1 MAYPTA
7 WRGGRGSAVAAG
19 FQGGNAAN
27 MARVAALLGLAS
39 SGARVSGPARVP
51 PLGPAMYAL
60 LAVYVAKS
68 VYDMTQRGGAGTM
81 HHPGFNKVN
90 HCSDVQPQARLSL
103 GSPWPCLTLIA
114 TGGFEVPLNA
124 PYTVTDKATGFG
136 EIWLS
141 NPGVGRWSHTSTW
154 SPAGNP
160 ADNPATITDP
170 DATPWPFRPHHWLR
184 NLPFPRA
191 VDVIRGEGAAAGVP
205 SAAYPSPLDPAA
217 TKIGGMAPRAWFA
230 PWRLV
235 NEVNA
240 RAAAA
245 GVWPETRQT
254 ERNPPIA
261 ATGTVGVTGIRERER
276 TESGAV
282 PQRLIVDRATG
293 TSVQARSQPVLRAGA
308 RTHERKARV
317 TRGQTQGFALYVA
330 MVKRGFGKATEFS
343 DFVENMYEAL
353 PLDLRQQLWRE
364 NGRHKLGTAKQME
377 ALYRHYRM
385 IDLNKAAWNVLGD
398 EVQDGLIGMASSGIV
413 EATGGSPLAMTISRF
428 TRVQQSLKGS

>member
-1 MAYPTA
+1 MPYPTS
-7 WRGGRGSAVAAG
+7 WRSGRAVAVTAG
-19 FQGGNAAN
+19 FQGGNAINAT
-27 MARVAALLGLAS
+27 RVAALLGLTRSA
-39 SGARVSGPARVP
+39 ARVGVPPRVP

-68 VYDMTQRGGAGTM
+68 VYDMTQRGGGGTM
-81 HHPGFNKVN
+81 HHPGFTKVN
-90 HCSDVQPQARLSL
+90 HCSDVQPTARLSL

-141 NPGVGRWSHTSTW
+141 NPFIGRWSHTTTW
-154 SPAGNP
+154 APASNP

-170 DATPWPFRPHHWLR
+170 DTTPWPFRPNHWLR
-184 NLPFPRA
+184 VLPFPRA
-191 VDVIRGEGAAAGVP
+191 VEVIRGEGARAGVP

-235 NEVNA
+235 NEVNK
-240 RAAAA
+240 RAALA

-254 ERNPPIA
+254 DRNPPLA
-261 ATGTVGVTGIRERER
+261 VPGTVGIPGVRDRSR

-282 PQRLIVDRATG
+282 PQRLIVDKATG

-308 RTHERKARV
+308 RTHERKVRV
-317 TRGQTQGFALYVA
+317 TRGQTQGFALYIE
-330 MVKRGFGKATEFS
+330 MVKRGFGKGTEVS
-343 DFVENMYEAL
+343 DFIENMYEAL

-377 ALYRHYRM
+377 ALYRHYKQ

-398 EVQDGLIGMASSGIV
+398 EVQDGLIGMASQGIV
-413 EATGGSPLAMTISRF
+413 EATAGSPLAMTISRF
-428 TRVQQSLKGS
+428 TRLQQSLKGM